1 MDFRIDINVNV
12 GFNKEDRELL
22 SSLVK
27 HIEAKP
33 EAKESTQELE
43 EPEPEAKAEETPKV
57 YTEEDI
63 REAMHRTRQRIEGED
78 YRDNTGSE
86 AYKKYHKALTSEFK
100 ALAALQGAE
109 KPSAIKE
116 ENRYAFICACDD
128 LRILDDG
135 TIGGQLPF

>member
-33 EAKESTQELE
+33 ETEKPE
-43 EPEPEAKAEETPKV
+43 EPKPEAKAEETPKV

-116 ENRYAFICACDD
+116 YNRYAFICACDD

>member
-33 EAKESTQELE
+33 EAEKLE
-43 EPEPEAKAEETPKV
+43 EPAPEAKAEEAPKV

-63 REAMHRTRQRIEGED
+63 REAMHRTRQRIEGDD

-100 ALAALQGAE
+100 ALATLQGAE

>member
-33 EAKESTQELE
+33 ETEKPE
-43 EPEPEAKAEETPKV
+43 EPKPEAKAEETPKV